1 MRKDFEDL
9 MLDIAFGDGENYENE
24 IVPLVDGEDTTQ
36 TREVKTGDSLNVL
49 PLRNMV
55 LFPGVLLPV
64 TLSRPKS
71 MKLVDKAYKS
81 EETIGVFNAKTG
93 EALYTKDVVSSKSS
107 DSLCFS
113 LYASS
118 DLKYI
123 AAGFNSDKS
132 FRFGGNLYF
141 FKKK

>member
-64 TLSRPKS
+64 TLS
-71 MKLVDKAYKS
+71 
-81 EETIGVFNAKTG
+81 
-93 EALYTKDVVSSKSS
+93 
-107 DSLCFS
+107 
-113 LYASS
+113 
-118 DLKYI
+118 
-123 AAGFNSDKS
+123 
-132 FRFGGNLYF
+132 
-141 FKKK
+141 